1 MSTKTWKEIKD
12 EVYGK
17 KETDRRDEL
26 DREFDSFRIGL
37 LLKNARE
44 EKHLTQQQLGDLVDK
59 KRTYISKIENDG
71 GNMTLKTLDEIVE
84 KGFGG
89 KVKIS
94 IEI

>member
-1 MSTKTWKEIKD
+1 
-12 EVYGK
+12 
-17 KETDRRDEL
+17 L

-44 EKHLTQQQLGDLVDK
+44 EKHLTQQQLGELVDK
-59 KRTYISKIENDG
+59 KRTYISKIENHG

>member
-1 MSTKTWKEIKD
+1 
-12 EVYGK
+12 
-17 KETDRRDEL
+17 L

-71 GNMTLKTLDEIVE
+71 GNMTLKTLDEIV
-84 KGFGG
+84 G
-89 KVKIS
+89 KNMS
-94 IEI
+94 

>member
-17 KETDRRDEL
+17 KGTDRRDEL

-44 EKHLTQQQLGDLVDK
+44 EKHLTQQQLGELVDK

-71 GNMTLKTLDEIVE
+71 GNMTQPLDAIV
-84 KGFGG
+84 G
-89 KVKIS
+89 KNMS
-94 IEI
+94 